1 MKVTSSKEKTVCKSV
16 TVLEMLKKQKGQGG
30 MTKSQLLLAEAQ
42 AEDMQAM
49 KKELQEVKFDISS
62 LKTDVSNINGKLDI
76 LIKQSEN
83 KPFLQIFK
91 ELINT
96 KGFWIVAALIVI
108 GIYGIDLSGVR
119 ELINK

>member
-1 MKVTSSKEKTVCKSV
+1 
-16 TVLEMLKKQKGQGG
+16 
-30 MTKSQLLLAEAQ
+30 MTKSQLMLAEAQ

-49 KKELQEVKFDISS
+49 KKELQEVKSDIAS
-62 LKTDVSNINGKLDI
+62 LKNDVAGINGKLDI

-96 KGFWIVAALIVI
+96 RGFWIVLALIVI
-108 GIYGIDLSGVR
+108 GIYGIDLSGLR
-119 ELINK
+119 DIISK

>member
-1 MKVTSSKEKTVCKSV
+1 MCRSV
-16 TVLEMLKKQKGQGG
+16 VVLETIKKSKGCGG
-30 MTKSQLLLAEAQ
+30 MTKSQLMLAEAQ

-49 KKELQEVKFDISS
+49 KRELQEVKSDIAS
-62 LKTDVSNINGKLDI
+62 LKNDVSGINGKLDI

-96 KGFWIVAALIVI
+96 RGFWLVLALIVI
-108 GIYGIDLSGVR
+108 GIYGIDLSG
-119 ELINK
+119 LKDIINK

>member
-1 MKVTSSKEKTVCKSV
+1 M
-16 TVLEMLKKQKGQGG
+16 
-30 MTKSQLLLAEAQ
+30 LAEAQ

-49 KKELQEVKFDISS
+49 KRELQEVKSDIAS
-62 LKTDVSNINGKLDI
+62 LKNDVAGINGKLDI

-96 KGFWIVAALIVI
+96 RGFWIVLALIVI
-108 GIYGIDLSGVR
+108 GIYGIDLSGLKDFVS
-119 ELINK
+119 K